1 MSVHFSGKQNQRG
14 VGLIEVL
21 VSLLLLAV
29 AVIGF
34 AALQVKAV
42 STTNTAVYRTQG
54 MAIAQ
59 ELAERIRVNYGQTAA
74 YRAADWSVLPVKECL
89 TATCTPAEM
98 VSYDIRVTKQ
108 LAAATLPN
116 GDVAMRQCGGTP
128 YMCIYVAWNDTNTK
142 NDGST
147 NACGTS
153 TGSYASLA
161 ADCVIMEVYQ

>member
-1 MSVHFSGKQNQRG
+1 M
-14 VGLIEVL
+14 
-21 VSLLLLAV
+21 
-29 AVIGF
+29 
-34 AALQVKAV
+34 
-42 STTNTAVYRTQG
+42 
-54 MAIAQ
+54 
-59 ELAERIRVNYGQTAA
+59 
-74 YRAADWSVLPVKECL
+74 PVKECL

-128 YMCIYVAWNDTNTK
+128 YMCIYVAWNDTSTK

-147 NACGTS
+147 NACGNS
-153 TGSYASLA
+153 TGSYASLT